1 MKNFEGRKAK
11 YEIEDGIFK
20 IIPKKISNALLN
32 KKELVIEYSNEDNK
46 IVEVLDITEEFITTK
61 YYPNWYPLVIIKPN
75 KMFYSD
81 DVVKDRSQKY
91 YNLLMNSKR
100 IKKLYN
106 CITEAYLLFED
117 NLELTFGDK
126 TSNNILVNEDIT
138 DFRIIDVNS
147 IDESNNVGLL
157 GSINA
162 KNILGYFTRDY
173 VVNDFLT
180 EPFDEEFMDKFFES
194 FNKSICI
201 LPEV

>member
-46 IVEVLDITEEFITTK
+46 IVEILDITEEFITTK

-100 IKKLYN
+100 IKK
-106 CITEAYLLFED
+106 
-117 NLELTFGDK
+117 
-126 TSNNILVNEDIT
+126 
-138 DFRIIDVNS
+138 
-147 IDESNNVGLL
+147 
-157 GSINA
+157 
-162 KNILGYFTRDY
+162 
-173 VVNDFLT
+173 
-180 EPFDEEFMDKFFES
+180 
-194 FNKSICI
+194 
-201 LPEV
+201 